1 MKGLDAAIVVGGP
14 AAVLVT
20 ADFAL
25 EPMHKA
31 VVSLQFTVFSSE
43 KRRPSGNYG
52 GLPIPDSKKEK
63 DNAETQRAQRSTENG
78 GLARG
83 AFLKACRKHRLR
95 SFDSLNMTAWDG
107 LDVERLGIGHGRRG
121 D

>member
-52 GLPIPDSKKEK
+52 RLPIPDSKKEK
-63 DNAETQRAQRSTENG
+63 DNAETRRAQRSAENG
-78 GLARG
+78 ASCGRILEG
-83 AFLKACRKHRLR
+83 VPKAQ
-95 SFDSLNMTAWDG
+95 
-107 LDVERLGIGHGRRG
+107 V
-121 D
+121 